1 MSKIKE
7 FDLFMRNMFTNEEKD
22 QQNKIW
28 QWIEQREERIIK
40 IANNIH
46 KALMDS
52 AIKQARVDELERLQ
66 KGAEQLNTGGITFLA
81 IANRIKQIKEL
92 NET

>member
-28 QWIEQREERIIK
+28 QWIERQIK
-40 IANNIH
+40 
-46 KALMDS
+46 D
-52 AIKQARVDELERLQ
+52 ARVDELENFVTSIIGESEYRDRKERL
-66 KGAEQLNTGGITFLA
+66 IM
-81 IANRIKQIKEL
+81 RIKEL
-92 NET
+92 TGELK